1 MTTTV
6 VPEWQE
12 RLRADLARVQAFAA
26 QLTAA
31 AATDDLTIEQLHA
44 AQDRMDVIR
53 AEWEH
58 APSAA
63 ARHMWAHL
71 ESGGG
76 AR

>member
-1 MTTTV
+1 MTTTAI
-6 VPEWQE
+6 PEWQE
-12 RLRADLARVQAFAA
+12 RLRADLARIQAFAA
-26 QLTAA
+26 QFTAA
-31 AATDDLTIEQLHA
+31 AATGDLTIEQLHA

-58 APSAA
+58 APSVA
-63 ARHMWAHL
+63 ARRMWARL